1 MARKKGILDA
11 IISIFRFFWNAAVFI
26 AKGMLWVLRGIWKIL
41 SWIFGFASSAAKK
54 TADERAKPKTT
65 AEYEEPKELKAVH
78 GAFSDFEAR
87 LVNSKSTIGIILGAR
102 GSGKSALGMRLLEN
116 VHAKTGRK
124 VAAMGFKPDS
134 VPGWIHCINS
144 PDEAPNGCM
153 LLVDEGGITFGSRD
167 AMSNANKLLSA
178 LLLVAR
184 HKDLS
189 VLFISQN
196 SSNIDVNALRQAD
209 FLLLKRSSLL
219 QGDFE
224 RKKIKEIYDEHGSGF
239 QEFAMPGATLVYS
252 DEFLGFAESSLP
264 SFWSEKAS
272 KAFKDFSSKK

>member
-1 MARKKGILDA
+1 MAKKKGIFYA
-11 IISIFRFFWNAAVFI
+11 IIPIFHSFWNAAVFI
-26 AKGMLWVLRGIWKIL
+26 GKGVLWVLRGIWKIL
-41 SWIFGFASSAAKK
+41 SQILGFASSAAKK
-54 TADERAKPKTT
+54 TAEEHARPKAEATYDEPRTLRAIK
-65 AEYEEPKELKAVH
+65 
-78 GAFSDFEAR
+78 GRFRDFEAR
-87 LVNSKSTIGIILGAR
+87 LFNSKSTIGIILGAR

-134 VPGWIHCINS
+134 VPRWIRCIGS

-167 AMSNANKLLSA
+167 GMSNANKLLSA

-189 VLFISQN
+189 VMFISQN

-224 RKKIKEIYDEHGSGF
+224 RKRITEIYGEHAPGF
-239 QEFAMPGATLVYS
+239 QEFKSPGATLVYS
-252 DEFLGFAESSLP
+252 DEFLGFVENPLP